1 MGSAYIAIIS
11 SIIGVIIAT
20 TIILVMIVKEQ
31 NNCIDK
37 FLSFNPWQKK
47 EREKKERKKR
57 SG

>member
-1 MGSAYIAIIS
+1 MESAYIAIIS

-37 FLSFNPWQKK
+37 FLSFKPWQKK
-47 EREKKERKKR
+47 ERKKKELE
-57 SG
+57 